1 MSTINF
7 SDITLAGA
15 YAHAMKVA
23 RESDNRN
30 AERHLET
37 SNGHNGRQSLRPLL
51 RRIAATLAERRLA
64 SSALTSRP
72 V

>member
-1 MSTINF
+1 MSTLNF

-15 YAHAMKVA
+15 YVHAMKAA

-37 SNGHNGRQSLRPLL
+37 SNGHNGRQSLWTLVG
-51 RRIAATLAERRLA
+51 RIAATVAEKRLA
-64 SSALTSRP
+64 SSPLTSRP